1 MKKKLTKKDYLKIV
15 LIIITF
21 IVASTIF
28 SDWEH
33 FKAGLFGLELNQYK
47 NTTMKKLKV
56 KYNSLSQND
65 KIAFILIASIIILGL
80 AYIGGEFIGKEYY
93 KISH

>member
-1 MKKKLTKKDYLKIV
+1 MRRLK
-15 LIIITF
+15 
-21 IVASTIF
+21 A
-28 SDWEH
+28 
-33 FKAGLFGLELNQYK
+33 
-47 NTTMKKLKV
+47 

>member
-1 MKKKLTKKDYLKIV
+1 MKSLK
-15 LIIITF
+15 
-21 IVASTIF
+21 A
-28 SDWEH
+28 
-33 FKAGLFGLELNQYK
+33 
-47 NTTMKKLKV
+47 

-93 KISH
+93 KIKH